1 MRAGRIRVSEELLL
15 RWLQFPNAVI
25 RAIEFDTSTSYKTID
40 IVLEDR
46 EMPEVAVGDVIPVVC
61 PSYCSYEDGLG
72 NRVAIRQPLQP

>member
-25 RAIEFDTSTSYKTID
+25 RAIEFGTSTSYKTID

-61 PSYCSYEDGLG
+61 PSYCSYEDGPG